1 MNLKFLKEFQKI
13 YNLPIEDILYH
24 LIRVL
29 KEEFYLGDVY
39 FKGDRL
45 WERYVNKEG
54 IYKERKLRFTK
65 KKITQLADKLKER
78 LISIDNKLKK
88 EFIEKEIEPFRVI
101 EGQIVGE
108 NKFAYYIFS
117 ETLRNYTIYLYKNN
131 KYCHNKWNIG
141 EKGLFYVRMIKR
153 DKNIIRVLVDD
164 FNINIAKYEI
174 VRILTGIYV
183 KKVKFL
189 KNKLIIKTI
198 PKLDENTKEIL
209 RLRFNKK
216 IIN

>member
-1 MNLKFLKEFQKI
+1 VEELRKT
-13 YNLPIEDILYH
+13 YNIPTTDILYH
-24 LIRVL
+24 LIRIL

-45 WERYVNKEG
+45 WERYVNEKG

-65 KKITQLADKLKER
+65 KVITQLADKLKER

-88 EFIEKEIEPFRVI
+88 EFIEKEIEPFKVI

-108 NKFAYYIFS
+108 NNSEYYI
-117 ETLRNYTIYLYKNN
+117 YCKNISNCKLPKNPQYN
-131 KYCHNKWNIG
+131 KTKWNIG
-141 EKGLFYVRMIKR
+141 EKGLFYVRKIKVK
-153 DKNIIRVLVDD
+153 DTITAYLDD

-198 PKLDENTKEIL
+198 PKLDKNTKEIL
-209 RLRFNKK
+209 KLRFNKK
-216 IIN
+216 IISI